1 MINWIPSLTWHLSF
15 THYPQHCSVENPCC
29 SGPDSCFKH
38 CLHHHHRNFS
48 LPNWSLCLV
57 LTLLLAAYPPE
68 NTIPPKSA
76 HRHLITGGLKF
87 PTFFPCPQRTPTF
100 PTSEF
105 PAILPQF
112 ASTFNPSWAA
122 IFSFHKSCHSKAT
135 FCEVSEIKISLYGP
149 PPRVRGTCLM
159 PQSCGKK
166 LKNWW

>member
-76 HRHLITGGLKF
+76 HRHLITGGSSSPLSF
-87 PTFFPCPQRTPTF
+87 PVRSEHQPFPHLNSQPSFLNLLPPLTHHELQYF
-100 PTSEF
+100 PF
-105 PAILPQF
+105 
-112 ASTFNPSWAA
+112 
-122 IFSFHKSCHSKAT
+122 
-135 FCEVSEIKISLYGP
+135 ISPVIPKQLS
-149 PPRVRGTCLM
+149 VRFL
-159 PQSCGKK
+159 K
-166 LKNWW
+166 LKSHFMAHLPECVAHVWCLRVVAKN